1 VEIFGVGSPEL
12 VLILVIM
19 LLIFGPGKLPQ
30 MGAKLGDAVRQM
42 RRATRDFSQEMDAAR
57 QAIEG
62 PVSEITPLGVP
73 ACGVKQPLQDVT
85 QPLQEIG
92 TTATTLVQAVQAA
105 RNPGRAI
112 RESVF
117 KEMNR
122 TDELEERQTDAAAAQ
137 GEPLESAF

>member
-1 VEIFGVGSPEL
+1 MEIFGVGSPEL

-19 LLIFGPGKLPQ
+19 LLVFGPGKLPE

-42 RRATRDFSQEMDAAR
+42 RRATSDFSREVDSAR

-62 PVSEITPLGVP
+62 PVSEIT
-73 ACGVKQPLQDVT
+73 QPLQDVA
-85 QPLQEIG
+85 QPLQELG
-92 TTATTLVQAVQAA
+92 TTATTLAQAVQVA
-105 RNPGRAI
+105 RNPGKAI

-122 TDELEERQTDAAAAQ
+122 TDEPEERQAEVAAVQ
-137 GEPLESAF
+137 GEALESSF

>member
-1 VEIFGVGSPEL
+1 MEIFGVGSPEL

-19 LLIFGPGKLPQ
+19 LLVFGPGKLPQ

-42 RRATRDFSQEMDAAR
+42 RRATRDFSREVDAAR

-62 PVSEITPLGVP
+62 PVSEI
-73 ACGVKQPLQDVT
+73 KQPLQDVT

-92 TTATTLVQAVQAA
+92 TMATTLVQAVQAA
-105 RNPGRAI
+105 KNPGRAI

-122 TDELEERQTDAAAAQ
+122 TDEPEERQADVAATQ
-137 GEPLESAF
+137 GEPLESSF